1 MKQETFRRE
10 LTDLVPEV
18 PEVFHQR
25 VEAFLKEK
33 VDQEVNMKESTK
45 RAVWTGARI
54 GRRALVLALI
64 AVLALSAVALAAR
77 EWGIFEAL
85 GVIVGKQPPT
95 ADSVLHADLYH
106 GTVNGVEITVKEA
119 GYDGK
124 TLFLQYSYILP
135 AVTEPLEDLG
145 DETFELLDNYNVG
158 NWVDAFWINGEC
170 MDMANNS
177 GAEVDLTDTLGEI
190 VRTEYWWLDNIDVH
204 LDGEVT
210 ITLPIGERQDLEY
223 RKSLYDREAN
233 AYRLPDKGVV
243 TFTMDLGNVQDQV
256 VTLHPGV
263 QTVTPDVTVSV
274 SEATFT
280 PMMTYITL
288 EMEGNPDSL
297 AAYRAENGEGYTDA
311 EGNLTWAFSGMDVYG
326 IWVGSL
332 ELVDGQGQQVF
343 PDHCGMNGYSD
354 NWAEFT
360 YPYMD
365 PQDLPD
371 ELWMASMLD
380 GTADMTTAVRVR

>member
-1 MKQETFRRE
+1 
-10 LTDLVPEV
+10 
-18 PEVFHQR
+18 
-25 VEAFLKEK
+25 
-33 VDQEVNMKESTK
+33 MKESTK

-190 VRTEYWWLDNIDVH
+190 VRTEYWRLDNIDVH

-223 RKSLYDREAN
+223 RKSLYDREAD

-360 YPYMD
+360 YPYLD
-365 PQDLPD
+365 SQELPD